1 MRRHEPRPVFVGL
14 AAPETLGM
22 TRGEV
27 AAIGSSIMSLTS
39 KRLLANF
46 G

>member
-1 MRRHEPRPVFVGL
+1 MRWAEPRLVFVGL
-14 AAPETLGM
+14 AVRDTLDM

-27 AAIGSSIMSLTS
+27 AAIGSSIMRPTS

>member
-14 AAPETLGM
+14 AARETLGM

-27 AAIGSSIMSLTS
+27 AAIGSSSMSPTS
-39 KRLLANF
+39 ERLFANF